1 MPHFEREA
9 NVTMSGMPTTARE
22 FLAHMATH
30 YKHLMSEFETVL
42 WEAQVFSVYED
53 PQIVRALKAH
63 MESGT
68 SDANF
73 MPKYG
78 AIRARLEPVRGFQD
92 IHQAVVSGSPYVAP
106 KLDDPVLIEA
116 IHQMGGWTK
125 VCAEMPDLQAAPIEF
140 DRYMRR
146 FETVLVAARAK
157 TQVQGHMPPA
167 LQGLGTPRIAAPA
180 AARLQLSGPAEA
192 AEQPSPAE
200 GGEPITQDSLRR
212 TLTKV
217 RP

>member
-1 MPHFEREA
+1 MTHFQREA
-9 NVTMSGMPTTARE
+9 NVPLSAMPTTARD

-30 YKHLMSEFETVL
+30 YKYLMSEFETVL

-53 PQIVRALKAH
+53 PQILRALKAH

-106 KLDDPVLIEA
+106 SLNDPVLVEA
-116 IHQMGGWTK
+116 IHQMGGWAK
-125 VCAEMPDLQAAPIEF
+125 VCAEMPDLQAAPIDF

-157 TQVQGHMPPA
+157 TQIQGHVPPA

-180 AARLQLSGPAEA
+180 AARLLLSAPEDV
-192 AEQPSPAE
+192 AEQPSPLE
-200 GGEPITQDSLRR
+200 RGEPVTQDSLRR
-212 TLTKV
+212 TLTKA

>member
-78 AIRARLEPVRGFQD
+78 AIRARLEPVRGSRTFTRPW
-92 IHQAVVSGSPYVAP
+92 S
-106 KLDDPVLIEA
+106 
-116 IHQMGGWTK
+116 
-125 VCAEMPDLQAAPIEF
+125 
-140 DRYMRR
+140 
-146 FETVLVAARAK
+146 VAARMLPQNW
-157 TQVQGHMPPA
+157 T
-167 LQGLGTPRIAAPA
+167 T
-180 AARLQLSGPAEA
+180 LS
-192 AEQPSPAE
+192 
-200 GGEPITQDSLRR
+200 
-212 TLTKV
+212 
-217 RP
+217 